1 MEKKDFLFPYFL
13 ERRNNVPKKEL
24 KKLVDGKLIDC
35 VVLVMKYKK
44 ELEKVSSE
52 VCDVLEKIFK
62 DTKNPKLLNC
72 KRKIYNFKSIKQ
84 KEIVE
89 LDELSIRYISVY
101 RKTYEEF
108 QKAKMEL
115 NQKFIESMENN
126 RANLQDFFKR
136 DDIVKLAFPL
146 INSDFDKKFD
156 KYVSVECSKHKSR
169 TRKLD
174 HQLVRILS
182 RTTMKTSPFS
192 TFTSVA
198 LGRFKEDEDSYIND
212 ENIEILKSVE
222 LNNCIIRAIFDS
234 LILKESFLKQL
245 EFKISMYKEYE
256 DVYYF
261 LVQKDTGKSK
271 IYNSI
276 DTNIRI
282 KKNRV
287 IGSILNRFK
296 NSTFTYSDIK
306 EYLEN
311 FISKENVDNFII
323 NILIKNKII
332 IPTMG
337 LSEFGE
343 DIFKEFEQKVS
354 RLKDDDERTIET
366 VVKKLKK
373 VNILLNQFKT
383 AKYKERFSIYN
394 GIKQQI
400 IDLSKMLN
408 ISINLDILIYEETY
422 YKDYVPIIKIDQ
434 EYRKFIDNI
443 RAIQKFIKI
452 FDQTYPILIPFSE
465 QFKAKYG
472 NRKVSCLDLDV
483 YHLYSKI
490 GFQYRELW
498 EDSLFDIEG
507 MRRDDIKKV
516 FELKKK
522 FKEHILKLKD
532 SKLPEVQITDIVDS
546 IIDEV
551 PSSIEKISDITSSTI
566 FYQKGK
572 ENYVINK
579 IYNGNQVFFSRFSK
593 LFSEI
598 YEEEDFKKYKEYVF
612 DKDRCVEVLE
622 GFGFNANS
630 HYFFNEQRLI
640 FPFSE
645 EENHM
650 DNAIYLRDCYFMYD
664 EDRQVVRIYH
674 KDKGELDVF
683 FLGSLIYV
691 LLPTVLR
698 MILGLNPTSR
708 FDEYY
713 MNLWQPN
720 TEDNK
725 IIADSIP
732 RIKYKNIVLFR
743 RKWLLRNIFDMDKDV
758 VEIYYDVISTFI
770 NNNLPLEFFIRK
782 YRGNKNIDYSK
793 LGRTELKPKYIHLAS
808 PLLFREFI
816 VELKNNE
823 FVILEEVLPNDSNEK
838 FVREYQIEYTTKKGR
853 MK

>member
-24 KKLVDGKLIDC
+24 KKLIDEELINC
-35 VVLVMKYKK
+35 VLLVMEYKK
-44 ELEKVSSE
+44 ELEKISSE
-52 VCDVLEKIFK
+52 ACDALEKIFK
-62 DTKNPKLLNC
+62 DTKNPRLLNC
-72 KRKIYNFKSIKQ
+72 KRKIYNFKTIKQ
-84 KEIVE
+84 KEIAE
-89 LDELSIRYISVY
+89 LDELSIRYVSVY
-101 RKTYEEF
+101 CKTYEEV
-108 QKAKMEL
+108 QRAKMKL
-115 NQKFIESMENN
+115 NQKIIEAMENN
-126 RANLQDFFKR
+126 RLKLQDFFKM
-136 DDIVKLAFPL
+136 DEIIKLAFPL
-146 INSDFDKKFD
+146 INSDFDKKFN
-156 KYVSVECSKHKSR
+156 KYVSVECSKHKSKV
-169 TRKLD
+169 RKLD

-182 RTTMKTSPFS
+182 RAAVKTSPFS

-198 LGRFKEDEDSYIND
+198 LGRFKEDEESYIND
-212 ENIEILKSVE
+212 ENIEILKNVE

-296 NSTFTYSDIK
+296 DSIFTYLDIK
-306 EYLEN
+306 EYLED

-323 NILIKNKII
+323 NILIKNKVI
-332 IPTMG
+332 IPTMT

-343 DIFKEFEQKVS
+343 DIFEEFEQKVS
-354 RLKDDDERTIET
+354 RLNDDDEKTIET
-366 VVKKLKK
+366 VVKKLRR
-373 VNILLNQFKT
+373 VNVLLDQFKT

-394 GIKQQI
+394 EIKQQI
-400 IDLSKMLN
+400 IDLSEILN
-408 ISINLDILIYEETY
+408 ISMNLDILIYEETY
-422 YKDYVPIIKIDQ
+422 YKDYVPIIKIDR
-434 EYRKFIDNI
+434 EYREFIDSI
-443 RAIQKFIKI
+443 REIQKFIKI

-465 QFKAKYG
+465 QFKAKYW
-472 NRKVSCLDLDV
+472 NKKVSCLDLDV

-490 GFQYRELW
+490 GFQYRGVW
-498 EDSLFDIEG
+498 EDSLFDIKD
-507 MRRDDIKKV
+507 MMRDDIKKV

-532 SKLPEVQITDIVDS
+532 SKLPEVQITDIVNN
-546 IIDEV
+546 IINEIPD
-551 PSSIEKISDITSSTI
+551 SIEKISDITSSTI
-566 FYQKGK
+566 FYQKDK

-598 YEEEDFKKYKEYVF
+598 YEEEDFKEYKEYVF
-612 DKDRCVEVLE
+612 DKDKCVEVLE

-630 HYFFNEQRLI
+630 HYFFNEHRLI
-640 FPFSE
+640 LPFSE
-645 EENHM
+645 EERYM
-650 DNAIYLRDCYFMYD
+650 DNAVYLKDCYFMYD

-720 TEDNK
+720 AEDDK
-725 IIADSIP
+725 IIADNIP

-743 RKWLLRNIFDMDKDV
+743 RKWLIRNIFDMNRDL
-758 VEIYYDVISTFI
+758 VEIYYDVISTFV
-770 NNNLPLEFFIRK
+770 NNNLPLEFFVRK

-816 VELKNNE
+816 VELE
-823 FVILEEVLPNDSNEK
+823 SDGFVILEEVLPNNSNEK
-838 FVREYQIEYTTKKGR
+838 FVREYQIEYTTRRGE
-853 MK
+853 